1 VCLRAA
7 IRKRGA
13 GFISCLVVTLL
24 ATTCS
29 VTPPPLPPLQCGPSA
44 APEVLSVIAHNV
56 AATDLHDYP
65 VAIAFD
71 KTNFDFNL
79 PSQDGSN
86 VTAWNA
92 VTGEQFSSWLESYNP
107 QIGKGVMWVKLKLL
121 AQQSSQTIWLTGG
134 AIPNCALSSNS
145 GYEVFPFFS
154 DVHDLQKWQSAKA
167 LTLSNTVMVGPLVV
181 DNRQVI
187 ESDGMYNSTPGV
199 VTAGNG
205 DWVLA
210 YRKGIGHSNSP
221 LVILR
226 RSQDQGKSWSPEVAY
241 FDTSKPDPTLALT
254 PKGDLLIEFVK
265 QDLNGNL
272 GAAYSRSTDNGI
284 TWAPFQFFDQ
294 PVSNTSAFPG
304 AFVNVGTT
312 IYAASYG
319 PSTVGSGFSPFLWFS
334 NDDGFTWTKLS
345 ELRKQGETGFN
356 ETAITQT
363 GPSQLLAVSRTD
375 DSLDT
380 YARRSDDMGLTWG
393 PLISLGSQVGAIHM
407 PQLILVGPALVLLGR
422 EALGIPG
429 VLPQNTIGYPR
440 QLVAFVSYDN
450 GQTFQYGTVLDTYTG
465 EQIDGAYSWPMLMP
479 DGKVFVVYYADSH
492 NLRQPDIKS
501 LRLSVTKPV
510 TSPSNALHLV
520 TQLAS
525 VQTTHP
531 LGVNTS
537 RYSLDFRLRSF
548 PTPAGSQFAVS
559 LQGQQAG
566 QAVDLVR
573 WELPSTRA
581 ADPTA
586 GSGFIANG
594 QFVQVLDTFAYN
606 QSYRVRT
613 VVDQLQ
619 GIQQAFT
626 FDDFGT
632 VVTSSAPQSFAQG
645 STVNP
650 VALTIG
656 NGTTLRAT
664 DVLLDF
670 VFLRPAAE
678 IEPQITISRI
688 R

>member
-1 VCLRAA
+1 M
-7 IRKRGA
+7 
-13 GFISCLVVTLL
+13 
-24 ATTCS
+24 
-29 VTPPPLPPLQCGPSA
+29 P
-44 APEVLSVIAHNV
+44 
-56 AATDLHDYP
+56 
-65 VAIAFD
+65 
-71 KTNFDFNL
+71 
-79 PSQDGSN
+79 
-86 VTAWNA
+86 
-92 VTGEQFSSWLESYNP
+92 
-107 QIGKGVMWVKLKLL
+107 LL

-134 AIPNCALSSNS
+134 AVPNCASPSNS
-145 GYEVFPFFS
+145 RSQVFPFFS
-154 DVHDLQKWQSAKA
+154 DVQDLQSWQTGAGVA
-167 LTLSNTVMVGPLVV
+167 LSDTVTVGPLVV

-199 VTAGNG
+199 VAAANG

-210 YRKGIGHSNSP
+210 YRKGTGYSNSP

-226 RSQDQGKSWSPEVAY
+226 RSQDQGKSWSPEIPY
-241 FDTSKPDPTLALT
+241 FDTSKPDPTLALS

-265 QDLNGNL
+265 QDPGGNF
-272 GAAYSRSTDNGI
+272 GAAYSRSTDYGI

-294 PVSNTSAFPG
+294 PVSNTSAFS
-304 AFVNVGTT
+304 AFINVGTT
-312 IYAASYG
+312 IYAPSYG

-334 NDDGFTWTKLS
+334 NDDGFTWKKLS
-345 ELRKQGETGFN
+345 ELRKQGDLGFN
-356 ETAITQT
+356 ETAISQT
-363 GPSQLLAVSRTD
+363 GPSELLAVSRTD

-380 YARRSDDMGLTWG
+380 YARRSEDMGVTWG
-393 PLISLGSQVGAIHM
+393 PLISLVSQVGAIHM
-407 PQLILVGPALVLLGR
+407 PQLIHVGTALVLLRR
-422 EALGIPG
+422 EALAIPG
-429 VLPQNTIGYPR
+429 FQPQNTIGYPR

-450 GQTFQYGTVLDTYTG
+450 GQTFGYGTVLDTYTG
-465 EQIDGAYSWPMLMP
+465 EMIDGAYSWPMLLP
-479 DGKVFVVYYADSH
+479 DGKLFVVYYADSH
-492 NLRQPDIKS
+492 NLLQPDIKS
-501 LRLSVTKPV
+501 LRLSVVKPV

-525 VQTTHP
+525 VEATHSVS
-531 LGVNTS
+531 VNTS

-581 ADPTA
+581 TDPTA

-619 GIQQAFT
+619 EIQQGST
-626 FDDFGT
+626 LDDFGS
-632 VVTSSAPQSFAQG
+632 VLTSSAPQSLAQG
-645 STVNP
+645 TTVNP
-650 VALTIG
+650 DALTIG

-664 DVLLDF
+664 DTLLDF
-670 VFLRPAAE
+670 VFLRPAADV
-678 IEPQITISRI
+678 EPQITISHI

>member
-1 VCLRAA
+1 VHN
-7 IRKRGA
+7 A
-13 GFISCLVVTLL
+13 GT
-24 ATTCS
+24 
-29 VTPPPLPPLQCGPSA
+29 
-44 APEVLSVIAHNV
+44 
-56 AATDLHDYP
+56 TDLHDYP
-65 VAIAFD
+65 VSIAFD
-71 KTNFDFNL
+71 TTNFDFNL

-86 VTAWNA
+86 ITVWNTA
-92 VTGEQFSSWLESYNP
+92 TGEQFSSWLESYNP
-107 QIGKGVMWVKLKLL
+107 QIGKGLIWVKLPLL

-134 AIPNCALSSNS
+134 AVPNCALPSNS
-145 GYEVFPFFS
+145 GSQIFPFFS
-154 DVHDLQKWQSAKA
+154 DARDLQNWQPDQGVI
-167 LTLSNTVMVGPLVV
+167 LSDSTNLGPLLI

-226 RSQDQGKSWSPEVAY
+226 RSQDQGKSWSPEVPY

-265 QDLNGNL
+265 QDPNIIL

-304 AFVNVGTT
+304 AFINVGTT

-319 PSTVGSGFSPFLWFS
+319 PSTVDSGFSPFLWFS

-345 ELRKQGETGFN
+345 ELRKQGEPGLN

-380 YARRSDDMGLTWG
+380 YARRSDDMGVTWG
-393 PLISLGSQVGAIHM
+393 PLISLGSQVGAIHL
-407 PQLILVGPALVLLGR
+407 PQLIQVGPALVLLGR
-422 EALGIPG
+422 EALAIPG
-429 VLPQNTIGYPR
+429 VQPPNTIGYPR
-440 QLVAFVSYDN
+440 QLVAFLSYDN
-450 GQTFQYGTVLDTYTG
+450 GQTFQDGTVLDTYTG
-465 EQIDGAYSWPMLMP
+465 EQIDGGYCWPMLMP

-525 VQTTHP
+525 VQASHP
-531 LGVNTS
+531 LSVNIS
-537 RYSLDFRLRSF
+537 RYSLDFRLRSL
-548 PTPAGSQFAVS
+548 PTPAGSQFAIS

-566 QAVDLVR
+566 QTVDLLR

-606 QSYRVRT
+606 QSYRIRT
-613 VVDQLQ
+613 VVDQIQ
-619 GIQQAFT
+619 GTQEPFAL
-626 FDDFGT
+626 DDFGK
-632 VVTSSAPQSFAQG
+632 VTTSGPPQPFAQG
-645 STVNP
+645 TTVSPNIL
-650 VALTIG
+650 AIG
-656 NGTTLRAT
+656 NGTILRAT
-664 DVLLDF
+664 DTFLDF
-670 VFLRPAAE
+670 VFLRPVAQ
-678 IEPQITISRI
+678 IEPQITFSRI

>member
-1 VCLRAA
+1 VLN
-7 IRKRGA
+7 A
-13 GFISCLVVTLL
+13 GT
-24 ATTCS
+24 
-29 VTPPPLPPLQCGPSA
+29 
-44 APEVLSVIAHNV
+44 
-56 AATDLHDYP
+56 TDLHDYP
-65 VAIAFD
+65 VSIAFD
-71 KTNFDFNL
+71 TTNFDFNL

-86 VTAWNA
+86 ITVWNTA
-92 VTGEQFSSWLESYNP
+92 TGEQFSSWLESYNP
-107 QIGKGVMWVKLKLL
+107 QIGKGLIWVKLPVL

-134 AIPNCALSSNS
+134 AVPNCALPSNS
-145 GYEVFPFFS
+145 GSQIFPFFN
-154 DVHDLQKWQSAKA
+154 DAHDLQNWQPDQGVI
-167 LTLSNTVMVGPLVV
+167 LSDSTNLGPLLI

-226 RSQDQGKSWSPEVAY
+226 RSQDQGKSWSPEVPY

-265 QDLNGNL
+265 QDPNSIL

-304 AFVNVGTT
+304 AFINVGTT

-319 PSTVGSGFSPFLWFS
+319 PSTVDSGFSPFLWFS

-345 ELRKQGETGFN
+345 ELRKQGEPGLN

-380 YARRSDDMGLTWG
+380 YARRSDDMGVTWG
-393 PLISLGSQVGAIHM
+393 PLISLGSQVGAIHL
-407 PQLILVGPALVLLGR
+407 PQLIQVGPALVLLGR
-422 EALGIPG
+422 EALAIPG
-429 VLPQNTIGYPR
+429 VQPPNTIGYPR
-440 QLVAFVSYDN
+440 QLVAFLSYDN
-450 GQTFQYGTVLDTYTG
+450 GQTFQDGTVLDTYTG
-465 EQIDGAYSWPMLMP
+465 EQIDGGYCWPMLMP

-525 VQTTHP
+525 VQASHP
-531 LGVNTS
+531 LSVNIS
-537 RYSLDFRLRSF
+537 RYSLDFRLRSL
-548 PTPAGSQFAVS
+548 PTPAGSQFAIS

-566 QAVDLVR
+566 QTVDLLR

-606 QSYRVRT
+606 QSYRIRT
-613 VVDQLQ
+613 VVDQIQ
-619 GIQQAFT
+619 GTQEPFAL
-626 FDDFGT
+626 DDFGK
-632 VVTSSAPQSFAQG
+632 VTTSGPPQPFAQG
-645 STVNP
+645 TTVSPNIL
-650 VALTIG
+650 AIG
-656 NGTTLRAT
+656 NGTILRAT
-664 DVLLDF
+664 DTFLDF
-670 VFLRPAAE
+670 VFLRPVAQ
-678 IEPQITISRI
+678 IEPQITFSRI